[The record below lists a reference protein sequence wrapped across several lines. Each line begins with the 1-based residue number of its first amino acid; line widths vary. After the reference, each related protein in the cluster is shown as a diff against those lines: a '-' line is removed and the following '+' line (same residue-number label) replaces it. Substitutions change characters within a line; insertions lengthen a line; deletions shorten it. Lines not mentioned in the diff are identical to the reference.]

1 MIKRLALKKKVND
14 IILTKYRKS
23 ERQDH
28 MNLIEKATQFA
39 AIKHE
44 GQYRKATKIPYI
56 THPFAVGMI
65 LQQEGYG
72 EEIIAAGLLHDTM
85 EDTDTTKEE
94 LLQEFGEGVLNLV
107 MAATEQDRSM
117 SWEERKQATVNG
129 LALKT
134 PEQIAVIVADKIHNL
149 RSIRADLDKYGEEI
163 WSRFNRGKQEQAWYY
178 TSIVKAITPFEKEVP
193 FIRKLSIEMDDLF
206 SENRGK

>member
-1 MIKRLALKKKVND
+1 
-14 IILTKYRKS
+14 
-23 ERQDH
+23 
-28 MNLIEKATQFA
+28 MNLVEKATQFA

-44 GQYRKATKIPYI
+44 GQYRKATKTPYI

-94 LLQEFGEGVLNLV
+94 LLQEFGEGVLRLV
-107 MAATEQDRSM
+107 MAATEQDRSL
-117 SWEERKQATVNG
+117 SWEERKQATIDG
-129 LALKT
+129 LASKT

-149 RSIRADLDKYGEEI
+149 RSIRADLDKYGEEV

-193 FIRKLSIEMDDLF
+193 FIRKLSTEVDDLF
-206 SENRGK
+206 FKNKGGRTI